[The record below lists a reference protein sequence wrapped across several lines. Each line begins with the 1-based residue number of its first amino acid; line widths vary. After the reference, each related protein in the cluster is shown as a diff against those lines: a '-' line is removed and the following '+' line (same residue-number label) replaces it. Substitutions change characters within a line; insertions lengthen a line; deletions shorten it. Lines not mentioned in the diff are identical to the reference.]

1 MDKFLNISE
10 VKVNPIINENIIA
23 QGVSLNV
30 LRLDELH
37 PVVSGN
43 KLFKLKY
50 YLQQAKATNKN
61 VVTYGGAFS
70 NHLVATAYYCQDLAI
85 KCKGIVRGEKPKE
98 LSATLLQCEALGMKL
113 EFISRDYYDSISD
126 IGGENN
132 EEIVIPEGGF
142 GKLGVQGAS
151 EILQHKIFDSATHV
165 AISVGSATTLAGLI
179 LANNKE
185 TEIIAVPAVKNM
197 NELTQRLD
205 YLLGPETYKTSV
217 VWDNYHFG
225 GFAKVNKELII
236 FMNQFYTDYKIP
248 TDRVYTSKLLF
259 ALIEKINENYFPTGS
274 NIVAI
279 HTGGL
284 QGNQSFKENELI
296 F

>member
-10 VKVNPIINENIIA
+10 VAFSPIINEATIA
-23 QGVSLNV
+23 KGILFNV
-30 LRLDELH
+30 LRLDQLH

-50 YLQQAKATNKN
+50 YLQEAKAKNKK

-70 NHLVATAYYCQDLAI
+70 NHLIATAYYCHYLAL

-98 LSATLLQCEALGMKL
+98 LSATLLQCESLEMEL
-113 EFISRDYYDSISD
+113 EFITREHYDSTSTNAGDNSD
-126 IGGENN
+126 EML
-132 EEIVIPEGGF
+132 IPEGGY
-142 GKLGVQGAS
+142 GVLGAQGAT
-151 EILQHKIFDSATHV
+151 EILQHEIFNKATHI
-165 AISVGSATTLAGLI
+165 AISVGSATTLAGLL

-197 NELTQRLD
+197 NDLSERLD
-205 YLLGPETYKTSV
+205 YLLGADTYETPTI
-217 VWDNYHFG
+217 WDTYHFG
-225 GFAKVNKELII
+225 GFAKVNEELVS
-236 FMNQFYTDYKIP
+236 FMNQFYKDYKLP
-248 TDRVYTSKLLF
+248 TDRVYTSKLLY
-259 ALIEKINENYFPTGS
+259 ALTEKINDNYFPKGS

-284 QGNQSFKENELI
+284 QGNQSFIKNELI